1 MKKNILLIAST
12 FVFASAGAQV
22 WDGTSATWTEGTG
35 SQQDPYIISTPQHLA
50 YLNERVDAGETYEGK
65 YFKLAN
71 DLDMGYS
78 EGQKFDPIGFF
89 DEYYDTESQMQ
100 VDYSKYFLGVFDGN
114 NKMIDNIHIY
124 YVDTENSVGGTGLF
138 ACTSGNAEIKNV
150 TIGGS
155 SLVEGLDATGA
166 IIGAMKDGTVSN
178 CVNGAEFLIN
188 NPMTSQAMCWFQGGI
203 VGMMNAGSVSGCVN
217 TASITGLTC
226 VGGIVGQADGDLLIE
241 NCYNTGDIC
250 FTGMYGGGVVGSIDA
265 GTLRNS
271 YSVGKTWT
279 TDELWSDY
287 GGAVA
292 GSVGFGDV
300 WKIENC
306 YYLTV
311 SDGVADINTGVTAKT
326 DAEMKSADFLAALD
340 NGQGVWVADG
350 QGVNNGY
357 PILKWQ
363 ADVASSIGSV
373 TAVQAGRII
382 VNGHYVSTT
391 DGGKC
396 RIVVTGLDGRIVA
409 DATVDGG
416 EVYVAGSGIY
426 VATIYKDGTK
436 YSAKVVIR

>member
-22 WDGTSATWTEGTG
+22 WDGTSAAWTEGTG

-50 YLNERVDAGETYEGK
+50 YLNEQVDAGETYEGK

-89 DEYYDTESQMQ
+89 DEYQDPENQGQMI
-100 VDYSKYFLGVFDGN
+100 DNSKYFLGVFDGN
-114 NKMIDNIHIY
+114 YKTIDNINVYFIDN
-124 YVDTENSVGGTGLF
+124 VNEVGGTGLF
-138 ACTSGNAEIKNV
+138 ACISKNAEIKNLTLGENS
-150 TIGGS
+150 TI
-155 SLVEGLDATGA
+155 EGTWGTGT
-166 IIGAMKDGTVSN
+166 IVGAMTGGKVYN
-178 CVNGAEFLIN
+178 CVNKSSFNITE
-188 NPMTSQAMCWFQGGI
+188 AMGQGGI
-203 VGMMNAGSVSGCVN
+203 VGLVYGGTVSCCVN
-217 TASITGLTC
+217 ESDLIGYSNF
-226 VGGIVGQADGDLLIE
+226 GGIAGFVDRGAKIE
-241 NCYNTGDIC
+241 NCYNTGDLE
-250 FTGMYGGGVVGSIDA
+250 YGGLMVGGIIGYLVNGTVSNCYDTGKVSSDGLYAYAVVGSTDFGVTID
-265 GTLRNS
+265 
-271 YSVGKTWT
+271 
-279 TDELWSDY
+279 
-287 GGAVA
+287 
-292 GSVGFGDV
+292 
-300 WKIENC
+300 NC
-306 YYLTV
+306 YYPENE
-311 SDGVADINTGVTAKT
+311 GVTDENTGVTAKT

-350 QGVNNGY
+350 QGVTNGY

-363 ADVASSIGSV
+363 SDVASSIGSV

>member
-22 WDGTSATWTEGTG
+22 WDGTSAAWTEGTG

-50 YLNERVDAGETYEGK
+50 YLNEQVDAGETYDGK

-78 EGQKFDPIGFF
+78 EGQKFNPIGFF
-89 DEYYDTESQMQ
+89 DQGFDTEQQ
-100 VDYSKYFLGVFDGN
+100 VEVDDSKYFLGVFDGN
-114 NKMIDNIHIY
+114 YKTIDNIHIY
-124 YVDTENSVGGTGLF
+124 YADPNSSIGGTGLF
-138 ACTSGNAEIKNV
+138 ACISKNAEVKNLI
-150 TIGGS
+150 IGENS
-155 SLVEGLDATGA
+155 KVEGITASA
-166 IIGAMKDGTVSN
+166 AVVGAMTGGKVYNCINNSSFTITQDLGQAGIVGAVYGGTVS
-178 CVNGAEFLIN
+178 CCIN
-188 NPMTSQAMCWFQGGI
+188 NGDI
-203 VGMMNAGSVSGCVN
+203 VGSTN
-217 TASITGLTC
+217 
-226 VGGIVGQADGDLLIE
+226 VGGIAGYVDNGAKVE
-241 NCYNTGDIC
+241 NCYNTGSIGFSGFYAGGIVGYLAD
-250 FTGMYGGGVVGSIDA
+250 GMVGNCYNV
-265 GTLRNS
+265 GTVLS
-271 YSVGKTWT
+271 DYSGCAVIGT
-279 TDELWSDY
+279 TDS
-287 GGAVA
+287 GVT
-292 GSVGFGDV
+292 
-300 WKIENC
+300 IENC
-306 YYLTV
+306 YYLTIP
-311 SDGVADINTGVTAKT
+311 DGATDENTGVTAKT
-326 DAEMKSADFLAALD
+326 DAEMKSADFLVALD

>member
-22 WDGTSATWTEGTG
+22 WDGTSAAWTEGTG

-50 YLNERVDAGETYEGK
+50 YLNEQVDAGETYEGK

-89 DEYYDTESQMQ
+89 DEYQDPENQGQMI
-100 VDYSKYFLGVFDGN
+100 DNSKYFLGVFDGN
-114 NKMIDNIHIY
+114 YKTIDNINVYFIDN
-124 YVDTENSVGGTGLF
+124 VNEVGGTGLF
-138 ACTSGNAEIKNV
+138 ACISKNAEIKNLTLGENS
-150 TIGGS
+150 TI
-155 SLVEGLDATGA
+155 EGTWGTGT
-166 IIGAMKDGTVSN
+166 IVGAMTGGKVYN
-178 CVNGAEFLIN
+178 CVNKSSFNITE
-188 NPMTSQAMCWFQGGI
+188 AMGQGGI
-203 VGMMNAGSVSGCVN
+203 VGLVYGGTVSCCVN
-217 TASITGLTC
+217 ESDLIGYSNF
-226 VGGIVGQADGDLLIE
+226 GGIAGFVDRGAKIE
-241 NCYNTGDIC
+241 NCYNTGDLE
-250 FTGMYGGGVVGSIDA
+250 YGGLMVGGIIGYLVNGTVSNCYDTGKVSSDGLYAYAVVGSTDFGVTID
-265 GTLRNS
+265 
-271 YSVGKTWT
+271 
-279 TDELWSDY
+279 
-287 GGAVA
+287 
-292 GSVGFGDV
+292 
-300 WKIENC
+300 NC
-306 YYLTV
+306 YYLENE
-311 SDGVADINTGVTAKT
+311 GVTDENTGVTAKT